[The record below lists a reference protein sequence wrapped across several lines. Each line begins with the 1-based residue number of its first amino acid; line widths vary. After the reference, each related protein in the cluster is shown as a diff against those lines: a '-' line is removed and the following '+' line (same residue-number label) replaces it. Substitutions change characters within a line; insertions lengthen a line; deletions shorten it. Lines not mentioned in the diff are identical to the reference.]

1 MRPDTHRYFSALGLS
16 PGASA
21 NDIRVAYRK
30 RIQAWHPDRF
40 AAGSLMQTTAE
51 DQTKELN
58 EAYEWLY
65 KKRHYRKFLAENRQR
80 QAPPVAR
87 PVEPEPAAD
96 PGVPPRPA
104 AAPRP
109 ASRRS
114 VIPPVRA
121 WFRRQGRKIMLAVGI
136 AGVAGLLCLAGPRLA
151 RLWPSTPAEAAA
163 PAHPATADVA
173 KGAAPVVSP
182 VAPPAEAPVR
192 GPEPVAAGR
201 PAAKPELASLA
212 APSAALASSVRPS
225 GTGAEVVPASARE
238 RGIPPAGEVSA
249 RPAFVP
255 DRRPPPG
262 AGVVTLPAAEA
273 SPPAAA
279 QEEARD
285 RMLDA
290 AEAEMETF
298 EIGDLPGRVT
308 DIQGRP
314 DEAGPG
320 VYRYGSSV
328 VFFSHGRVSSWIS
341 RVPRLR
347 IPRLWSIEV
356 TDDIDAFTVGSTR
369 GEVFRIQGRPDGV
382 MADAYFYGS
391 DVVYFA
397 NDRVVDWT
405 RTDGR
410 LRTRVLPELPLGN

>member
-1 MRPDTHRYFSALGLS
+1 
-16 PGASA
+16 
-21 NDIRVAYRK
+21 
-30 RIQAWHPDRF
+30 
-40 AAGSLMQTTAE
+40 
-51 DQTKELN
+51 
-58 EAYEWLY
+58 
-65 KKRHYRKFLAENRQR
+65 
-80 QAPPVAR
+80 
-87 PVEPEPAAD
+87 
-96 PGVPPRPA
+96 
-104 AAPRP
+104 
-109 ASRRS
+109 
-114 VIPPVRA
+114 
-121 WFRRQGRKIMLAVGI
+121 
-136 AGVAGLLCLAGPRLA
+136 
-151 RLWPSTPAEAAA
+151 
-163 PAHPATADVA
+163 
-173 KGAAPVVSP
+173 
-182 VAPPAEAPVR
+182 
-192 GPEPVAAGR
+192 
-201 PAAKPELASLA
+201 
-212 APSAALASSVRPS
+212 
-225 GTGAEVVPASARE
+225 
-238 RGIPPAGEVSA
+238 
-249 RPAFVP
+249 
-255 DRRPPPG
+255 
-262 AGVVTLPAAEA
+262 
-273 SPPAAA
+273 
-279 QEEARD
+279 
-285 RMLDA
+285 MLDA

-298 EIGDLPGRVT
+298 EIGDLPDRVT